1 MLQKVNKKSTT
12 FATAADQPS
21 RLHYIMTME
30 SYEQTPPA
38 VQRGLSIEID
48 RQEFALALKTW
59 RLRSALT
66 QKQLAERWQTNRF
79 AIIKAEGA
87 KPLSWEIAYKL
98 FAKLS
103 KELRNES
110 NV

>member
-1 MLQKVNKKSTT
+1 
-12 FATAADQPS
+12 
-21 RLHYIMTME
+21 MTMV
-30 SYEQTPPA
+30 SYEQTPRTT
-38 VQRGLSIEID
+38 QKGLSIEID

-59 RLRSALT
+59 RLRQALT

-103 KELRNES
+103 RELRNES
-110 NV
+110 DVL